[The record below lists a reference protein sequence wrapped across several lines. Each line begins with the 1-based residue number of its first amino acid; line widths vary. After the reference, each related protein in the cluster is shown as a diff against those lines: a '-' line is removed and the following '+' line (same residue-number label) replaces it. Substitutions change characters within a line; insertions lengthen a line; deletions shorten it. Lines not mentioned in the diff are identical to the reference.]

1 MEFRKNVLDVPPPGW
16 MVIGANWGK
25 MLKPD
30 TTRFRGFE

>member
-1 MEFRKNVLDVPPPGW
+1 MEFRKNVSDVPPPGW
-16 MVIGANWGK
+16 MVIWAKSGK